1 VNAVTPARVL
11 AAGLFASFAVG
22 GGALSVE
29 QTTGLVPAALD
40 GWWDFQR
47 PDVSESRFR
56 VELARLSPDSPAAV
70 ELKTQIARAEGLQRK
85 FAAAGATL
93 DGVEKALPSATD
105 RAHVRYLL
113 ERGRV
118 FNSSGAPEKAVPLFR
133 DALDRARSAGEDFL
147 AIDAAHMLGIAAPP
161 AERLAW
167 NLEALAMTE
176 TTPDARSKRW
186 LASLY
191 NNIGWTYHERGEFAT
206 ALEYFKKAL
215 PAWEKRGGS
224 GNVRAARWAI
234 ARCLRSLKRYDDAL
248 AIQQALLDEQQR
260 TGEVD
265 GYVFEE
271 LGEIYLA
278 RDDAAAAKPWFGK
291 AHAVLSRD
299 PGLQASDP
307 ARLERLRRLGN

>member
-1 VNAVTPARVL
+1 VNAVTPARML

-22 GGALSVE
+22 GGTVNVE
-29 QTTGLVPAALD
+29 PTTPLDAAALD
-40 GWWDFQR
+40 TWWDFQH

-56 VELARLSPDSPAAV
+56 AELAKLAPESPAAL

-85 FAAAGATL
+85 FAAALATL
-93 DGVEKALPSATD
+93 DGVEKALPRATP
-105 RAHVRYLL
+105 RVRVRYLL

-147 AIDAAHMLGIAAPP
+147 AIDAAHMLGIAAP
-161 AERLAW
+161 AAGQLEW

-176 TTPDARSKRW
+176 RTRDARSKRW

-191 NNIGWTYHERGEFAT
+191 NNIGWTYHERGEFAI
-206 ALEYFKKAL
+206 ALEYFEKAL
-215 PAWEKRGGS
+215 PAWEERGGS

-234 ARCLRSLKRYDDAL
+234 ARCLRSLERYDDAL
-248 AIQQALLDEQQR
+248 AIQRALLEELQR
-260 TGEVD
+260 AGEVD

-271 LGEIYLA
+271 LGELYRA

-291 AHAVLSRD
+291 AHAVLSQD
-299 PGLQASDP
+299 AGLRANDF